1 MTRRALL
8 ALPIAFSTACRT
20 RRTFAGIAFVANHD
34 GNAVAAVDLGV
45 FAVAKQ
51 IPLDGA
57 PTAILSSG
65 RRGGVFAL
73 TGANGRIHEI
83 GVSRLDVSRSVTVC
97 SHAAAAILSSD
108 AALLF
113 VLCNRPAQLVAL
125 STSTLR
131 PVWTARLTA
140 PPLDAAVSPDGRWLV
155 VSYGPAG
162 SIERF
167 DLANQRSAGRIP
179 LDAEAG
185 IVAFQS
191 NSEQFLVANT
201 GERMLNV
208 YESTG
213 GRLVVKLPLAL
224 RPEHFCFN
232 SDGGQL
238 FVTGEGS
245 DSVVIVYPYFTPQ
258 IGETILAG
266 RAPGAM
272 AATPDLLFAANSHAG
287 DVSILH
293 IESRKLIAVAPAGSN
308 PSFIAVTPDYQY
320 ALVLNSGSGDMG
332 VIWIPGLTRTR
343 ARSAPL
349 FTLIPVGSRP
359 IATTIVP
366 V

>member
-8 ALPIAFSTACRT
+8 ALPVVLSSACRS
-20 RRTFAGIAFVANHD
+20 RRNFAGIAFVANHD
-34 GNAVAAVDLGV
+34 GNAGAAVDIGV

-51 IPLDGA
+51 IPLEGA
-57 PTAILSSG
+57 PSAILSCG
-65 RRGGVFAL
+65 RRGSVFAL
-73 TGANGRIHEI
+73 TGGNGRIHEI
-83 GVSRLDVSRSVTVC
+83 EVSRLAVARSVTIC
-97 SHAAAAILSSD
+97 SEAASAHLSSD
-108 AALLF
+108 AELLF
-113 VLCNRPAQLVAL
+113 VLCSHPKQIIAL
-125 STSTLR
+125 STRTLQ
-131 PVWTARLTA
+131 PVWHA
-140 PPLDAAVSPDGRWLV
+140 PLSAAPFDADVSPDGRWLV
-155 VSYGPAG
+155 VSYGSAG
-162 SIERF
+162 QLERF
-167 DLANQRSAGRIP
+167 DLRARHSAGRIP
-179 LDAEAG
+179 MNSEAG
-185 IVAFQS
+185 ILRFQS
-191 NSEQFLVANT
+191 NSGQFLVANT
-201 GERMLNV
+201 GEGMLNV
-208 YESTG
+208 YASDS

-245 DSVVIVYPYFTPQ
+245 DSVVIIYPYFTPQ
-258 IGETILAG
+258 IGETVLAG

-272 AATPDLLFAANSHAG
+272 AATPDLLFAANSGSG

-308 PSFIAVTPDYQY
+308 PSFIAVTPDNQY

-343 ARSAPL
+343 TRAAPL

-359 IATTIVP
+359 IAATIVP